1 MLFPLFQ
8 PVLPLLAAAQLERS
22 VAPVHHV
29 WYNRVIR
36 LIIEEHIPMAFACAR
51 VLPRSAAAV
60 LGLLLVGCVSHNT
73 TTSTAPSTTPSTTA
87 PPVIRY
93 LALGDSYTIG
103 EHVQPS
109 ERWPVQL
116 MLLLRD
122 EGWRMTEPVIVA
134 QTGWTTDEL
143 IQGIEQADI
152 TAPFDLVSLLIGV
165 NNQYR
170 GRELEE
176 YRRQFRHLLQQAIHF
191 AQDRPSHVIVL
202 SIPDWSVTPV
212 GQAADAHRITTE
224 IDRFNAINRE
234 ETEQLGARYLDIA
247 PSSRTGLT
255 DSALIAGDGLHPAA
269 KMYTQWAELA
279 LPHARAALVDA
290 HQ

>member
-1 MLFPLFQ
+1 
-8 PVLPLLAAAQLERS
+8 
-22 VAPVHHV
+22 
-29 WYNRVIR
+29 
-36 LIIEEHIPMAFACAR
+36 MAFACAR

-73 TTSTAPSTTPSTTA
+73 TTSTAPSTTPSTIA

-122 EGWRMTEPVIVA
+122 EGWRMTEPLIVA

-176 YRRQFRHLLQQAIHF
+176 YRRQF
-191 AQDRPSHVIVL
+191 
-202 SIPDWSVTPV
+202 
-212 GQAADAHRITTE
+212 
-224 IDRFNAINRE
+224 
-234 ETEQLGARYLDIA
+234 
-247 PSSRTGLT
+247 
-255 DSALIAGDGLHPAA
+255 
-269 KMYTQWAELA
+269 
-279 LPHARAALVDA
+279 
-290 HQ
+290 

>member
-1 MLFPLFQ
+1 
-8 PVLPLLAAAQLERS
+8 
-22 VAPVHHV
+22 
-29 WYNRVIR
+29 
-36 LIIEEHIPMAFACAR
+36 MAFACAR

-212 GQAADAHRITTE
+212 GQAADARRITTE

-234 ETEQLGARYLDIA
+234 ETEQLGARYLDIT